1 MNNWR
6 FKPYNKDD
14 IRENPTQSQFFTT
27 DIVENSATG
36 LIREGIQNAL
46 DERSNKSLPVT
57 IKITLSSDNKIKP
70 KDYQKYIIDLKN
82 HLNSKDSGL
91 REVPDLDNAEMS
103 FLIFEDFNTKGLR
116 GSPLESTDE
125 EIEDIRLPHNFYFF
139 WRNVGITGKSG
150 NSLGKW
156 GIGKTV
162 FPASSNINTFWGLTI
177 QEGSNSE
184 LLLGQCV
191 LKKHNIINDFK
202 DWGYKPYGY
211 FGNFYNDE
219 YFANPISEE
228 NFLNEFKK
236 DFHLKRKKESGLSII
251 IPFYKSDITKDTIIA
266 SVLQQYFFPILNNN
280 LVVEIESDKNLTIL
294 NNETIIESIN
304 AHYKV
309 ESEDEFSQ
317 TNIIDIKRNLLSLI
331 EFIKWTISLKDSD
344 YINLKAQKLEN
355 QPKWIEG
362 LWQELDI
369 SKVRQRFEEENKAAF
384 KVPLKYH
391 PLSKDYPIIC
401 WFKVFIQKDENLK
414 KSEDHFIRD
423 NITIIDVKSIK
434 TAGYRVVVLIDDENL
449 SNLLGDSEN
458 PAHTQWQKDSQNFLN
473 KYKDGDKCIQF
484 VVNSAQAIC
493 SKLIQPA
500 IGLDRNILKNLFFIR
515 VDSEDQKKI
524 KTDDDSHKD
533 EENKKPKLDIQ
544 KSDKLKIKIKK
555 RDSGITIYS
564 EEDLKINDAIVSVE
578 MAYMTSR
585 GKPLSKYQKFDFELN
600 KFPIKISNSKNCF
613 IKNCHENK
621 FEFIVT
627 SSAFYVDIDGFDQN
641 RDLFIKTDLNTIDN
655 D

>member
-46 DERSNKSLPVT
+46 DEKLNKSLPVT
-57 IKITLSSDNKIKP
+57 IKITLSHKNNLKP
-70 KDYQKYIIDLKN
+70 KDYKKYINELKD
-82 HLNSKDSGL
+82 HLYSKGSGL
-91 REVPDLDNAEMS
+91 RDIPDLENDEMS
-103 FLIFEDFNTKGLR
+103 FLTFEDFNTKGLR
-116 GSPLESTDE
+116 GSPKESTDE
-125 EIEDIRLPHNFYFF
+125 EIEDISFPHNFYYF

-162 FPASSNINTFWGLTI
+162 FPASSTINTFWGLTI
-177 QEGSNSE
+177 QEDSNNE

-191 LKKHNIINDFK
+191 LKKHNLHNDSK
-202 DWGYKPYGY
+202 EWGYKPYGY
-211 FGNFYNDE
+211 FGNFVNDE

-228 NFLNEFKK
+228 IFLADFKK
-236 DFHLKRKKESGLSII
+236 DFSLKRKKETGLSII
-251 IPFYKSDITKDTIIA
+251 IPFYKTDITKDTIIA
-266 SVLQQYFFPILNNN
+266 SVLQQYFYPILNNN
-280 LVVEIESDKNLTIL
+280 LVVEIDSEENLTIL

-304 AHYKV
+304 AYYKV
-309 ESEDEFSQ
+309 ESDDDFSQ
-317 TNIIDIKRNLLSLI
+317 TNIIEKKQNLLSLI

-362 LWQELDI
+362 LWQDLDL
-369 SKVRQRFEEENKAAF
+369 SKVRQSFEKESKAAF
-384 KVPLKYH
+384 KVPVKYH
-391 PLSKDYPIIC
+391 PLSNNSQILC

-423 NITIIDVKSIK
+423 NITIIDVKSLK
-434 TAGYRVVVLIDDENL
+434 SAGFRVVVLIDDENL

-484 VVNSAQAIC
+484 VVNSPQAIC

-500 IGLDRNILKNLFFIR
+500 VGLDRNILKNLFFIR
-515 VDSEDQKKI
+515 VESEDQKKI

-533 EENKKPKLDIQ
+533 EETNKPKLDIP
-544 KSDKLKIKIKK
+544 KSDKLRIKIKK
-555 RDSGITIYS
+555 RQSGITIYS
-564 EEDLKINDAIVSVE
+564 DEDLKIKDAIVSVE

-600 KFPIKISNSKNCF
+600 RFPIKITNSENCF
-613 IKNCHENK
+613 IKNCQGNI

-627 SSAFYVDIDGFDQN
+627 SSVFYVDIDGFDEN
-641 RDLFIKTDLNTIDN
+641 RDLFIKTEVNLIEN